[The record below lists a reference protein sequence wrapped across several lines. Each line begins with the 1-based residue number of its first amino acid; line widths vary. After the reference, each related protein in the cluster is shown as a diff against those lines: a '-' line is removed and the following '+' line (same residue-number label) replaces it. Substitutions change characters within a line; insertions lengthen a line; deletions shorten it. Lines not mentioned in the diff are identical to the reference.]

1 MSKTAELT
9 SKAAE
14 GAPAAAVE
22 GYEALGQEGVGEEE
36 KKGEEEEE
44 KGQMEKVNRDDSN
57 DKYKKLIEWFQVK
70 NGNVLVAL
78 SGGVD
83 SAVVALVA
91 KNALGKKNVL
101 AVTANYQTL
110 SREELDTAIKV
121 ANELEIKH
129 NIIEYN
135 EMDNPEF
142 KKNDSSRC
150 FHCRN
155 ELADNLIKVAS
166 KEDFKLIVDGSNTD
180 DLNDYRPGMVALHQK
195 GIKSPLIE
203 TGFNKKNIRTIAEAN
218 KLSVYDKPS
227 NACLASRISK
237 NIEITPLRLKRIENC
252 ESMVKEIFKVKQVRV
267 RDHGQGL
274 ARIEVE
280 KEEMENLFD
289 IDRLGKIELAFK
301 ENGFK
306 YVTID
311 IGGYKKSG
319 LGAPDKAGAAAAAV
333 GISFK
338 KDDRTNHNDKQPK

>member
-1 MSKTAELT
+1 LKSKTTSKTAALT
-9 SKAAE
+9 STTAAE
-14 GAPAAAVE
+14 GRGAAEAVDR
-22 GYEALGQEGVGEEE
+22 YEALEQEGER
-36 KKGEEEEE
+36 KGE
-44 KGQMEKVNRDDSN
+44 KGRQKMRKVSHDDSSDKYEKLIGWFQSKN
-57 DKYKKLIEWFQVK
+57 DK
-70 NGNVLVAL
+70 VLVAL

-91 KNALGKKNVL
+91 KKALGGKNVL

-110 SREELDTAIKV
+110 SLEELETAIKV
-121 ANELEIKH
+121 ANELGIRH
-129 NIIEYN
+129 AIIEYN
-135 EMDNPEF
+135 EMDNPDF

-166 KEDFKLIVDGSNTD
+166 KEGFKLIVDGSNTD

-203 TGFNKKNIRTIAEAN
+203 TGFDKKNIRMIAEVN
-218 KLSVYDKPS
+218 KLSVHDKPS

-237 NIEITPLRLKRIENC
+237 DIEITPSRLKRIENC
-252 ESMVKEIFKVKQVRV
+252 ESIVKETFKVKQVRV
-267 RDHGQGL
+267 RDHGQDL

-280 KEEMENLFD
+280 KDEMENLFD
-289 IDRLGKIELAFK
+289 VGKLGKIEQAFR

-319 LGAPDKAGAAAAAV
+319 LSAPEKTVAAGSV
-333 GISFK
+333 DISFK
-338 KDDRTNHNDKQPK
+338 KKPQNELK